1 MLALMLSPVFKG
13 IPVPVLVLD
22 APVKSIRAS
31 VLALDATCSKEHQSI
46 SIGSEKWPRLEI

>member
-13 IPVPVLVLD
+13 MPVPVLALD

-31 VLALDATCSKEHQSI
+31 VLALDAIPAVKNIRVSV
-46 SIGSEKWPRLEI
+46 LAL